1 MLNIIASDLYHIK
14 KSFAVYIAL
23 FLVLIM
29 SVISIVGMSAGHI
42 GLSVGQSNINLN
54 DTEFIE
60 ELSKAKS
67 LQEVR
72 KVMQRDGA
80 FPLDKD
86 IIGQNVNLYYVFI
99 IITVIVLVTDFSNKA
114 VKNTLSSAV
123 SRKTYYLSKTIIIF
137 GICTI
142 LILFSNYFS
151 YFLNLI
157 VNGESFSTPFWEF
170 TKITLV
176 QLPLLYGI
184 ISLLICFAFLLKK
197 TSLFNTISIP
207 FILLVQI
214 IVMAI
219 TNLFKIKADW
229 FYNYEIQFALSK
241 LTDNPSNK
249 YVMTCIILG
258 IIYIVLF
265 NLIGYFSFKKTEI
278 K

>member
-1 MLNIIASDLYHIK
+1 MLNIIASDLYRIK

-207 FILLVQI
+207 FILLLQ
-214 IVMAI
+214 
-219 TNLFKIKADW
+219 TYLK
-229 FYNYEIQFALSK
+229 
-241 LTDNPSNK
+241 
-249 YVMTCIILG
+249 
-258 IIYIVLF
+258 
-265 NLIGYFSFKKTEI
+265 
-278 K
+278 